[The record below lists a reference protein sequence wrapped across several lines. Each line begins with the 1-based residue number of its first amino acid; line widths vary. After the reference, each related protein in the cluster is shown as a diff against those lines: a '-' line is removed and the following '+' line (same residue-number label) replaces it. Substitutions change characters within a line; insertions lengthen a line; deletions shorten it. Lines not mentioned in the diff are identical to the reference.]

1 MRNLSN
7 LLAVIVLVAM
17 MGLLVGCGCGTTNT
31 PAEDDMVGNTNEEV
45 IPPADNTVN
54 ESLPQTSAE
63 HITNTDS
70 PSGSIVD
77 DNGNLID
84 ENGTNPANNANNV
97 NTTGNVNNTGTTDTT
112 GNTVGNDAAN
122 TAGNLV
128 DDAGNVVGD
137 VIEDA
142 GDAVRD
148 VGRGVSN
155 MTNDIA
161 R

>member
-7 LLAVIVLVAM
+7 LLAVFALVAM

-31 PAEDDMVGNTNEEV
+31 PAEDDMVGNTNEGV
-45 IPPADNTVN
+45 TPPANSTVEEPFSQN
-54 ESLPQTSAE
+54 NAE
-63 HITNTDS
+63 HITNTDN
-70 PSGSIVD
+70 PNEPIVD
-77 DNGNLID
+77 QQGNLID
-84 ENGTNPANNANNV
+84 ENAVNNTNNANNNNTDNINNNTNNNNAV
-97 NTTGNVNNTGTTDTT
+97 NDAANTTGNV
-112 GNTVGNDAAN
+112 
-122 TAGNLV
+122 V

-148 VGRGVSN
+148 VGRGVNN
-155 MTNDIA
+155 MTNDVA